1 MILRKLSILN
11 YKNIRSA
18 ELRLSPK
25 FNCFVGM
32 NGVGKTNILDAIYY
46 LSSCRSIFNLPD
58 SHLITHDESFF
69 VLDAEYATDGGE
81 PEMLYC
87 GLKKGTKKHF
97 KRNGKEYKRLSQHIG
112 HVPVVLVSPSDSVII
127 DGGSEERRRLL
138 DVVISQYDNTY
149 LDTLTNYSRLLQ
161 QRNTLLKQEEEPD
174 ANLLD
179 IIDMQMAETGKTL
192 YVRRKEYVERLEP
205 LFQQAYDAVS
215 GSRERVSLSYISHC
229 QRGDLLD
236 ILRESRAK
244 DRVMGYSLHGV
255 HRDDLDMSIAGYPI
269 KKEGSQGQCKTYT
282 IALKIAQFQFLRKTN
297 LSNTPLLLLDDIF
310 DKLDAKRVSHIV
322 RLVSGNDYGQIFIT
336 DTNRERLDEILKSGD
351 FDYKIFNIE
360 DGKVCLK
367 EESQES
373 HV

>member
-1 MILRKLSILN
+1 MILRKRSILN

-97 KRNGKEYKRLSQHIG
+97 KRHGKEYKRLSQHIG

-360 DGKVCLK
+360 DGMVCLK

>member
-205 LFQQAYDAVS
+205 LLQQAYDAVS
-215 GSRERVSLSYISHC
+215 GSRERVSLSYVSHC

-360 DGKVCLK
+360 DGMVCLK

>member
-244 DRVMGYSLHGV
+244 DREMGYSLHGV

>member
-149 LDTLTNYSRLLQ
+149 LDTLANYSRLLQ

-205 LFQQAYDAVS
+205 LFQQGYDAVS
-215 GSRERVSLSYISHC
+215 GSRERVSLSYVSHC
-229 QRGDLLD
+229 QRGDRLD

-360 DGKVCLK
+360 DGMVCLK

>member
-310 DKLDAKRVSHIV
+310 DKLDEKRVSHIV

-360 DGKVCLK
+360 DGMVCLK

>member
-81 PEMLYC
+81 TEMLYC

-215 GSRERVSLSYISHC
+215 GSRERVSLSYVSHC

-360 DGKVCLK
+360 DGMVCLK

>member
-149 LDTLTNYSRLLQ
+149 LDTLANYSRLLQ

-215 GSRERVSLSYISHC
+215 GSRERVSLSYVSHC

-351 FDYKIFNIE
+351 GDYKIFNIE
-360 DGKVCLK
+360 DGMVCLK

>member
-149 LDTLTNYSRLLQ
+149 LDTLANYSRLLQ

-215 GSRERVSLSYISHC
+215 GSRERGSLSYISHC

-360 DGKVCLK
+360 DGMVCLK

>member
-215 GSRERVSLSYISHC
+215 GSRERVSLSYISQC

-282 IALKIAQFQFLRKTN
+282 IALKIAQFQFLRKSN

-360 DGKVCLK
+360 DGMVCLK

>member
-11 YKNIRSA
+11 YKNRRSA

-149 LDTLTNYSRLLQ
+149 LDTLANYSRLLQ

-360 DGKVCLK
+360 DGMVCLK

>member
-11 YKNIRSA
+11 YKNIRSV

-149 LDTLTNYSRLLQ
+149 LDTLANYSRLLQ

-360 DGKVCLK
+360 DGMVCLK

>member
-127 DGGSEERRRLL
+127 DGGSEERRRLF

-149 LDTLTNYSRLLQ
+149 LDTLANYSRLLQ

-215 GSRERVSLSYISHC
+215 GSRERVSLSYVSHC

-255 HRDDLDMSIAGYPI
+255 HRDDIDMSIAGYPI

-360 DGKVCLK
+360 DGMVCLK

>member
-1 MILRKLSILN
+1 
-11 YKNIRSA
+11 
-18 ELRLSPK
+18 
-25 FNCFVGM
+25 
-32 NGVGKTNILDAIYY
+32 
-46 LSSCRSIFNLPD
+46 
-58 SHLITHDESFF
+58 
-69 VLDAEYATDGGE
+69 
-81 PEMLYC
+81 
-87 GLKKGTKKHF
+87 
-97 KRNGKEYKRLSQHIG
+97 
-112 HVPVVLVSPSDSVII
+112 
-127 DGGSEERRRLL
+127 
-138 DVVISQYDNTY
+138 
-149 LDTLTNYSRLLQ
+149 
-161 QRNTLLKQEEEPD
+161 
-174 ANLLD
+174 
-179 IIDMQMAETGKTL
+179 MAETGKTL

-360 DGKVCLK
+360 DGMVCLK

>member
-149 LDTLTNYSRLLQ
+149 LDTLANYSRLLQ

-215 GSRERVSLSYISHC
+215 GSRERVSLSYVSHC

-360 DGKVCLK
+360 DGMVCLK

>member
-236 ILRESRAK
+236 ILRESSAK

-360 DGKVCLK
+360 DGMVCLK

>member
-255 HRDDLDMSIAGYPI
+255 HRDDLNMSIAGYPI

-360 DGKVCLK
+360 DGMVCLK

>member
-18 ELRLSPK
+18 ELRFSPK

-149 LDTLTNYSRLLQ
+149 LDTLANYSRLLQ

-360 DGKVCLK
+360 DGMVCLK

>member
-215 GSRERVSLSYISHC
+215 GSRERVSLSYVSHC

-360 DGKVCLK
+360 DGMVCLK

>member
-18 ELRLSPK
+18 ELRLSPN

-360 DGKVCLK
+360 DGMVCLK

>member
-149 LDTLTNYSRLLQ
+149 LDTLANYSRLLQ

-215 GSRERVSLSYISHC
+215 GSRECVSLSYISHC

-360 DGKVCLK
+360 DGMVCLK

>member
-215 GSRERVSLSYISHC
+215 GSREHVSLSYISHC

-360 DGKVCLK
+360 DGMVCLK

>member
-297 LSNTPLLLLDDIF
+297 LSNTPLLLLDDVF

-360 DGKVCLK
+360 DGMVCLK

>member
-322 RLVSGNDYGQIFIT
+322 RLVSGHDYGQIFIT

-360 DGKVCLK
+360 DGMVCLK

>member
-149 LDTLTNYSRLLQ
+149 LDTLANYSRLLQ

-215 GSRERVSLSYISHC
+215 GSRERVSLSYVSHC

>member
-161 QRNTLLKQEEEPD
+161 QRSTLLKQEEEPD
-174 ANLLD
+174 ANFLD

-360 DGKVCLK
+360 DGMVCLK

>member
-149 LDTLTNYSRLLQ
+149 LDTLANYSRLLQ

-360 DGKVCLK
+360 DGMVCLK

>member
-161 QRNTLLKQEEEPD
+161 QRNTP
-174 ANLLD
+174 
-179 IIDMQMAETGKTL
+179 
-192 YVRRKEYVERLEP
+192 
-205 LFQQAYDAVS
+205 
-215 GSRERVSLSYISHC
+215 
-229 QRGDLLD
+229 
-236 ILRESRAK
+236 
-244 DRVMGYSLHGV
+244 
-255 HRDDLDMSIAGYPI
+255 
-269 KKEGSQGQCKTYT
+269 
-282 IALKIAQFQFLRKTN
+282 
-297 LSNTPLLLLDDIF
+297 
-310 DKLDAKRVSHIV
+310 
-322 RLVSGNDYGQIFIT
+322 
-336 DTNRERLDEILKSGD
+336 
-351 FDYKIFNIE
+351 
-360 DGKVCLK
+360 
-367 EESQES
+367 
-373 HV
+373 

>member
-18 ELRLSPK
+18 ELRFSPK

-360 DGKVCLK
+360 DGMVCLK

>member
-360 DGKVCLK
+360 DGMVCLK
-367 EESQES
+367 EESQER

>member
-174 ANLLD
+174 ANLID

-255 HRDDLDMSIAGYPI
+255 HRDDLNMSIAGYPI

-360 DGKVCLK
+360 DGMVCLK